1 MLKTAN
7 SMYEVIE
14 EEKKTGWD
22 YVTGMLSS
30 VGGFIFESI
39 EAVVIAL
46 ALSVV
51 LYLFL
56 FTPHEVM
63 GRSMHPTYK
72 NGEYLIANKIIYKL
86 GEPQIG
92 DVIIFK
98 YSPTQD
104 FIKRIIATEG
114 DTVSIQDGRYVVN
127 GELIDEEEYLE
138 NTVVT
143 SGGAFLAEGQSIT
156 VPTDEVFV
164 SGDNRPHSSDSR
176 AFGPIPI
183 EDIKGKVWV
192 VYFPFNEF
200 RFISNPEY

>member
-1 MLKTAN
+1 MG
-7 SMYEVIE
+7 MYEIQE

-22 YVTGMLSS
+22 FVTNLLSS
-30 VGGFIFESI
+30 TGGFIFESI

-56 FTPHEVM
+56 FTPHEVA
-63 GRSMHPTYK
+63 GRSMFPTYK

-86 GEPQIG
+86 GEPGVG

-104 FIKRIIATEG
+104 FIKRIIAVEG
-114 DTVSIQDGRYVVN
+114 DTVSIQDGHYAVN
-127 GELIDEEEYLE
+127 GKLIDESDYLAD
-138 NTVVT
+138 TVVT
-143 SGGAFLAEGQSIT
+143 SGGAFLAEGQVIT
-156 VPTDEVFV
+156 VPAGDVFV

-176 AFGPIPI
+176 AFGPIAVK
-183 EDIKGKVWV
+183 DIKGKVWV

-200 RFISNPEY
+200 RFISNPDY